1 MIMSYVMHHASNLIT
16 IFSIAISNVLNK
28 SERLKMV
35 IMTAAP
41 DRQQRGGELTRAATA
56 RTSRGRCCSDVT
68 WCRVANTGGGRMLPT
83 LQGWPNISSLLL
95 TMLTQIN
102 EMQGW
107 AAPDDNFYRQPRSK
121 ASLLVRFRI

>member
-1 MIMSYVMHHASNLIT
+1 MHHASNLIT

-83 LQGWPNISSLLL
+83 LQSWPNISSLLL

-102 EMQGW
+102 TRLLLMITFTEVQGL
-107 AAPDDNFYRQPRSK
+107 PPGQ
-121 ASLLVRFRI
+121 I